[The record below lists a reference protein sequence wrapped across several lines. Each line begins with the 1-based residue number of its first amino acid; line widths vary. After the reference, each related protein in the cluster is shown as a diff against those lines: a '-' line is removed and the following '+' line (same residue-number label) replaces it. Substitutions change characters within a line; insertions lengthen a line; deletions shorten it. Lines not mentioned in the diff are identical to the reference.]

1 MNLIDAEL
9 QERILNCEKLDSDAM
24 EALKILLEEGPT
36 TIRNQLPDWMVEHVE
51 GRQVLYY
58 QGKNYIPKDEEL
70 RRDIAKM
77 FHDHPTAGHPGELE
91 MYNSIRQ
98 HYWWPGLRT
107 YIKNYVQ
114 GCKTCQQFKIN
125 RQPTKPSFLP
135 TEGASTSFANCSM
148 DFIMDLPPVKGHNS
162 ILVVV
167 DQGLTKGIILI
178 PSLKMITAEETA
190 QLLLENLYICF
201 GLPNKIISDRGPQLA
216 SRTFVELL
224 KLLGVKSSLS
234 TAYHPQTNEITE
246 QVNQE
251 IEVYLAIYCASH
263 PEEWLTALH
272 TLEFTHNNRQSGS

>member
-1 MNLIDAEL
+1 
-9 QERILNCEKLDSDAM
+9 M

-135 TEGASTSFANCSM
+135 VTTWWLSEESQVSRPF
-148 DFIMDLPPVKGHNS
+148 
-162 ILVVV
+162 VV
-167 DQGLTKGIILI
+167 
-178 PSLKMITAEETA
+178 SS
-190 QLLLENLYICF
+190 LLL
-201 GLPNKIISDRGPQLA
+201 
-216 SRTFVELL
+216 LL
-224 KLLGVKSSLS
+224 KSLFR
-234 TAYHPQTNEITE
+234 
-246 QVNQE
+246 
-251 IEVYLAIYCASH
+251 
-263 PEEWLTALH
+263 
-272 TLEFTHNNRQSGS
+272 TLESENEEIVDYWVQSSTEEFDYSIYSFILLMWVIRRVKESHNKNQVITWVIGNMSRRECESSGMWVTIWLI